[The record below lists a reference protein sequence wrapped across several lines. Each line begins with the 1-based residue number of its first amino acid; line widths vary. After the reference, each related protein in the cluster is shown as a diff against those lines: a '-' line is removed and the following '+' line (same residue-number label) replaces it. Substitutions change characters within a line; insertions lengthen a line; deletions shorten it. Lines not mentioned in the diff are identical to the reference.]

1 MIKRHPY
8 TLLEMIVVT
17 AVIMLVVGV
26 ATVNFSN
33 LRLDKSPDELTEE
46 LRRMGALCRRYA
58 KPQEVFYYHKKR
70 IIKFDKESIYLPEET
85 KLLVNG
91 VEPEDDLMC
100 MKFFP
105 DGNAA
110 VAAIEFA
117 AGEDVAGVRV
127 SPLTGVLN
135 SYEKE

>member
-1 MIKRHPY
+1 MKPMIKKTEHPGLGETGKY
-8 TLLEMIVVT
+8 H
-17 AVIMLVVGV
+17 
-26 ATVNFSN
+26 SS
-33 LRLDKSPDELTEE
+33 KDE
-46 LRRMGALCRRYA
+46 
-58 KPQEVFYYHKKR
+58 EV
-70 IIKFDKESIYLPEET
+70 LPEGT
-85 KLLVNG
+85 KLLIND
-91 VEPEDDLMC
+91 VEPAEDAMC

-127 SPLTGVLN
+127 SPLTGVLS